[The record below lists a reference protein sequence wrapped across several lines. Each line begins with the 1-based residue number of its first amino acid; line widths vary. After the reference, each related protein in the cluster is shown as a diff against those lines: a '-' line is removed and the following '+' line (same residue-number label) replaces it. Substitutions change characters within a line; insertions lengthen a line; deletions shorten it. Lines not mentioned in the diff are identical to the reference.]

1 MILLLMFSI
10 TLVGCGGG
18 TEEPAAEETATDKIT
33 KEMLTTSFND
43 VVALYNEVYT
53 MANDKGIYGTDQ
65 TVTDTLNGLNNTMTN
80 LAPVIQ
86 ADDSSDEDNQ
96 VYYDSL
102 GEILVELDNM
112 KTALESM

>member
-1 MILLLMFSI
+1 ML
-10 TLVGCGGG
+10 
-18 TEEPAAEETATDKIT
+18 ATR
-33 KEMLTTSFND
+33 FNE

-53 MANDKGIYGTDQ
+53 LSKEKGIYGTDQ
-65 TVTDTLNGLNNTMTN
+65 THTDTLDSLNSTMTN

-112 KTALESM
+112 RAIVESM